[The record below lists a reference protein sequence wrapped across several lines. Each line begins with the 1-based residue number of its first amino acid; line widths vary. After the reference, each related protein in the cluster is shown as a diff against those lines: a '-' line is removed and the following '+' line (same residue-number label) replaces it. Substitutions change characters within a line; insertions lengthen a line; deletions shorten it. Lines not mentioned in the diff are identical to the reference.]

1 DQHSFAQD
9 DTADDPM
16 NRSQRPC
23 RGQVSV
29 APSRGRVST
38 CFKPRPVPDEID
50 VDVTVRLCDGW
61 LQRAGSLTV
70 EPGALGNYAEL
81 PFLTGLSLARLLAVR
96 RRVLDLGIQLRAD

>member
-1 DQHSFAQD
+1 MVPVLGADLVEPRAQPGVRHQHSFAQD

-81 PFLTGLSLARLLAVR
+81 
-96 RRVLDLGIQLRAD
+96 